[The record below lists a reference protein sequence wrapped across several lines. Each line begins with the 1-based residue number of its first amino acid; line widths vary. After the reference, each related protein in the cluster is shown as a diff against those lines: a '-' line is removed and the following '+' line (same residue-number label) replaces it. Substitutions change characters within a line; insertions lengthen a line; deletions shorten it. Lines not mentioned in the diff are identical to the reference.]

1 MIWGGQG
8 AAIPAPRLI
17 IPHDSDGTLPDL
29 AAYHIS
35 SRVVHRQYLFQMEEK
50 FRYARHISPPAY
62 SPPSE

>member
-8 AAIPAPRLI
+8 AAMPAPRLI

-35 SRVVHRQYLFQMEEK
+35 SRVVH
-50 FRYARHISPPAY
+50 
-62 SPPSE
+62 